1 MGGEYECK
9 YNRNHRLK
17 RKSAKWQERKKKK
30 VWAIEKK
37 ISAFESTKM
46 FVWKFRF
53 SVNWIKHSF
62 FPRQKSSQ
70 PHIRLFFLL
79 SHFAIWLEKKNRMRA
94 FCSWRVW
101 FNEFTRWKLE
111 MCARF
116 CCCSSNLLNLLRVS
130 DDSVRKRVN

>member
-1 MGGEYECK
+1 MQIQSKPSFKEEKCK
-9 YNRNHRLK
+9 VT
-17 RKSAKWQERKKKK
+17 RKK
-30 VWAIEKK
+30 EKK
-37 ISAFESTKM
+37 SLGDWKKNFRIWIDKNVRVKIPIFGQLNKT
-46 FVWKFRF
+46 FV
-53 SVNWIKHSF
+53 

-70 PHIRLFFLL
+70 PHIRLFFSL
-79 SHFAIWLEKKNRMRA
+79 SNFAIWLEKKNRMRV

-101 FNEFTRWKLE
+101 LNEFTRWKLE